1 VFTSKGVYV
10 CLSLAYVDNIV
21 SVGED
26 VLVWVDFLCVYL

>member
-1 VFTSKGVYV
+1 MFTSKGLYV

-26 VLVWVDFLCVYL
+26 VLVWVGFLCVHL